1 MAILAQCPICRRKQA
16 NRNKICINCGNDM
29 DKSKRSK
36 KVRFWINYVLPG
48 GKQRREFVGYS
59 IREARDA
66 DGKRGAQKRENRI
79 FDMLPESKMTF
90 DQLIDWYLD
99 LQSVAGLSSAR
110 RVRSALNNFKGA
122 FGDVEAR
129 NIKPLDLENYQ
140 IKRERQGAAHA
151 TIDMELSLA
160 GTMVN
165 KAFDNDMV
173 NGRVLKAFRSVKRM
187 LKPRSNARSRI
198 VSVVEYLKIIA
209 VAPLHLKS
217 IIITAYNTGM
227 RMGEILGLRWSFV
240 DRDYAFIRLPPELTK
255 EDRPKIVPINH
266 HVEKVLKN
274 TLRAVHH
281 NFVFT
286 YRGNAFSE
294 GGIKRSFKTA
304 CKNACV
310 PYGRKTQNGITFH
323 DFRRTFKTS
332 MLTAGVEKVYRD
344 AIVGHS
350 LKGMDVH
357 YLVLSDESLKD
368 AMEIYTRYIDEKIAK
383 AQNLLT
389 LPLTTNKKGVT
400 I

>member
-1 MAILAQCPICRRKQA
+1 VSILAQCPLCRQKQSTK
-16 NRNKICINCGNDM
+16 NKLCKCGADL
-29 DKSKRSK
+29 DKLKRSRR
-36 KVRFWINYVLPG
+36 VRFWINYRLG
-48 GKQRREFVGYS
+48 GKQRREFVGNS
-59 IREARDA
+59 ITEARDA
-66 DGKRGAQKRENRI
+66 DGKRRAQKRERRI
-79 FDMLPESKMTF
+79 FDMLPESRMTF
-90 DQLIDWYLD
+90 DEMIDWYLG
-99 LQSVAGLSSAR
+99 LQSVSGLSSAR
-110 RVRSALNNFKGA
+110 RVKSALNNIRTALGHI
-122 FGDVEAR
+122 EAR
-129 NIKPLDLENYQ
+129 HIKPLDLENYQ

-173 NGRVLKAFRSVKRM
+173 DGRVLKAFRSVKRM
-187 LKPRSNARSRI
+187 LKPGSNARSRI
-198 VSVVEYLKIIA
+198 VSVTEYLKLIV
-209 VAPLHLKS
+209 VAPLHLKN
-217 IIITAYNTGM
+217 IIITGYNTGM

-240 DRDYAFIRLPPELTK
+240 DRDYSFIRLPPELTK
-255 EDRPKIVPINH
+255 EDRPRTIPINH
-266 HVEKVLKN
+266 HVDKVLKN

-304 CKNACV
+304 CKNAGV
-310 PYGRKTQNGITFH
+310 PYGRKTQNGLTFH

-357 YLVLSDESLKD
+357 YLVLSDELLRT
-368 AMEIYTRYIDEKIAK
+368 AMDQFTSWLDNEIAEAR
-383 AQNLLT
+383 NLLT
-389 LPLTTNKKGVT
+389 RVLIKNKNSLQ
-400 I
+400 